1 MHEDYVTN
9 PNAKGQFIVLTS
21 LSLRADTSLTLAT
34 CFGRMCEQLNDRHID
49 TSQAVPTACMPPP
62 FPKHRMCTS
71 LSDLTATAEQSVWT
85 GQSLKMCW
93 EKGNVTLV
101 WRKAAT
107 GLRTSDFFFSAFLS
121 NKVAPALNAAIK
133 TADHEKRMHL
143 NVSYQHKLSSPN
155 CKNDTHV
162 AVFTAVCGVENDNL
176 RRIWERMSTLSISVA
191 PFVIKKKR

>member
-1 MHEDYVTN
+1 MSDDGICPQMVFNDDIKLNKKGALKQTEKNSLFFFPTLLFRLLYEDYVTN

-34 CFGRMCEQLNDRHID
+34 RFVRMCEQLNDRHID

-101 WRKAAT
+101 WRRAAT
-107 GLRTSDFFFSAFLS
+107 GLKTSDFFFSAFLS
-121 NKVAPALNAAIK
+121 N
-133 TADHEKRMHL
+133 
-143 NVSYQHKLSSPN
+143 
-155 CKNDTHV
+155 
-162 AVFTAVCGVENDNL
+162 
-176 RRIWERMSTLSISVA
+176 
-191 PFVIKKKR
+191 